1 MQGTH
6 HILFLSSEAIDS
18 SADDKI
24 SSKVSSEKLPIEYRV
39 QYDLGF
45 LVNSTLTN
53 GVFDNGGMVSPTI
66 SEIGSSSRFL
76 NMMSG
81 VMNFRVLWVGELF
94 A

>member
-1 MQGTH
+1 MQRTH

-39 QYDLGF
+39 QYDLWF

-53 GVFDNGGMVSPTI
+53 GVFDTGGMVSPTI
-66 SEIGSSSRFL
+66 SETGSSSLFL
-76 NMMSG
+76 NMTSG
-81 VMNFRVLWVGELF
+81 VINFRVLFEGGLST
-94 A
+94 

>member
-24 SSKVSSEKLPIEYRV
+24 SFKVSSEKLPIEYRV
-39 QYDLGF
+39 QYDLWF

-53 GVFDNGGMVSPTI
+53 GVFDTGGIVSPTI
-66 SEIGSSSRFL
+66 SEIGSSSLFL
-76 NMMSG
+76 NMTRGS
-81 VMNFRVLWVGELF
+81 MNFKVLWVGELI